1 MCSRKLFNND
11 ASPNYLFVSLT
22 TSPICHTHR
31 ATLARQASW
40 RLLYNHIGQLKVN
53 PQNPHKPADRVQCK
67 HIIPYGQVKTI
78 PPTIEKKNYSRK
90 ISNPFFLQIMRSR
103 VFHTQRDISYIWCKC
118 FPRRGKPLGLQL
130 VSDCYNATPK
140 ST

>member
-11 ASPNYLFVSLT
+11 VSPNYLFVSLT

-78 PPTIEKKNYSRK
+78 PPTIEKKKLFQENKRSVFFTNHAFACFSYTAWYFVYMMQMFPSTRK
-90 ISNPFFLQIMRSR
+90 TFGFAISF
-103 VFHTQRDISYIWCKC
+103 
-118 FPRRGKPLGLQL
+118 GLL
-130 VSDCYNATPK
+130 
-140 ST
+140 